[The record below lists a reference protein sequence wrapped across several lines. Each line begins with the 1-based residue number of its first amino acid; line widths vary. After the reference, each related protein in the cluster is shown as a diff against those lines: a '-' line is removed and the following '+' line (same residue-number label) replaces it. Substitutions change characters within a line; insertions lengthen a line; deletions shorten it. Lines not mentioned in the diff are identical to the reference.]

1 MKPRFLLDEHV
12 NRAIQRQLRR
22 LQPSIDVLSIGDAGA
37 PGSGTSDPEILNWIE
52 ENGCILVT
60 ENRSTMPNHI
70 SAHHAAGREFPGI
83 LWLRPAVGI
92 GQVVEE
98 LYLIWVTS
106 EAEEFRNC
114 SFFIP
119 L

>member
-1 MKPRFLLDEHV
+1 MKPRFLIDERV

-22 LQPSIDVLSIGDAGA
+22 IQPDIDVLSIGDLGA
-37 PGSGTSDPEILNWIE
+37 PGAGTPDPEILIWIE
-52 ENGCILVT
+52 ENGYILVT

-70 SAHHAAGREFPGI
+70 AEHHASGRQFPGI
-83 LWLRPAVGI
+83 LWLRPSAGI
-92 GQVVEE
+92 GKVVEE